1 MASRAAPAAALL
13 VVLLGGAAR
22 GQTPSP
28 APAPPPPPS
37 AAPVPNAPPTPVP
50 PDPAQAATDA
60 ARAHFK
66 TGIKLYR
73 DGNYPGALAEFEA
86 AYELKPGPGSL
97 QNIALCQKALFRY
110 GEAAD
115 TLTRLL
121 LRHDAELSDAE
132 RTAAGLA
139 RDELKGLVGSVR
151 IRVTPPDARV
161 TLDGQL
167 LSDTERL
174 SAHRV
179 NVGEHTLVGE
189 APGYARAIRA
199 FRVAGG
205 KEDVPV
211 ELTLQAVQGFVDIRA
226 SDPAA
231 AIAIDGKALAL
242 GRYAGPVTPS
252 EDHLIQVYRAGF
264 EPFEER
270 IRVEVGK
277 TKLVAGTLGRPQKDA
292 GPMAPTAPGAL
303 PAPPE
308 PKPPVGWF
316 ALGSFNL
323 LATAVAPFDYSLN
336 NARSLAGSLGIRAG
350 RRLRAHV
357 AVDGWFELGALSVRD
372 ATFIPTDAEAARGS
386 TRETGI
392 RYSVRW
398 ARLGPNVRIMSA
410 ADALRVTG
418 GVGTGL
424 VWHQL
429 RHREADRF
437 AGLDPYFSLE
447 LGVASNWRR
456 FLFGLDLLL
465 LVDGTRGLNVRRRPP
480 DERESFAKGRTLS
493 FIGLGV
499 RAGYSQWGS
508 PF

>member
-1 MASRAAPAAALL
+1 MAFRAAPAAALL
-13 VVLLGGAAR
+13 VVLLAGVAH
-22 GQTPSP
+22 GQGTPP
-28 APAPPPPPS
+28 APAPPPG
-37 AAPVPNAPPTPVP
+37 APVEPAS
-50 PDPAQAATDA
+50 PDPAQAATEA

-97 QNIALCQKALFRY
+97 QNVALCQKALFRY

-121 LRHDAELSDAE
+121 LRHDAELSAAE
-132 RTAAGLA
+132 RIAAKLA
-139 RDELKGLVGSVR
+139 RDELEGLVGSFR
-151 IRVTPPDARV
+151 LRVTPADARV
-161 TLDGQL
+161 TLDGQP
-167 LSDTERL
+167 LSGTARS
-174 SAHRV
+174 SALRV
-179 NVGEHTLVGE
+179 NVGEHTLVAE
-189 APGYARAIRA
+189 APGYARGVRT

-211 ELTLQAVQGFVDIRA
+211 ELALEPVQGFVDVRA

-231 AIAIDGKALAL
+231 AIAIDGRPLSL
-242 GRYAGPVTPS
+242 GRYTGPVTPS
-252 EDHLIQVYRAGF
+252 DDHLVQVYRAGF

-270 IRVEVGK
+270 IRVDVGQ
-277 TKLVAGTLGRPQKDA
+277 TLVVHGKLGRRSKDA
-292 GPMAPTAPGAL
+292 APAAPPAAPGAL

-316 ALGSFNL
+316 ALGTFNL
-323 LATAVAPFDYSLN
+323 LATGVAPFDYSLN

-357 AVDGWFELGALSVRD
+357 AVDGLFELGMLSVRD
-372 ATFIPTDAEAARGS
+372 ATFVPTEEEEARGS
-386 TRETGI
+386 VREAGI

-398 ARLGPNVRIMSA
+398 WRVGPNVRLMTA
-410 ADALRVTG
+410 ADHLRVTG
-418 GVGTGL
+418 GLGAGIVG
-424 VWHQL
+424 HQL
-429 RHREADRF
+429 RQGAANRW
-437 AGLDPYFSLE
+437 AGVDPYVLVE
-447 LGVASNWRR
+447 LGVAANWRR
-456 FLFGLDLLL
+456 FLFGLDLL
-465 LVDGTRGLNVRRRPP
+465 VMFDGTRAFDDVQRATP
-480 DERESFAKGRTLS
+480 DGRKAFPDSRLLTFA
-493 FIGLGV
+493 GLGV